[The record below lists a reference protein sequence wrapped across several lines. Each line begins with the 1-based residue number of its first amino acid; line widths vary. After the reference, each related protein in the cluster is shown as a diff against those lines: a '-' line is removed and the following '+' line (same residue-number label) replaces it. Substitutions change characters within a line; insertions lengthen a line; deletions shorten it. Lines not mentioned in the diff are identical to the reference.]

1 MAFERQNNLSR
12 QRRNTEEI
20 DLPESMITFFKCHF
34 HIIENEIPGVEIPQR
49 NNGTEFLQVT
59 SVQSQHDLFGL
70 LSRFFSCQIP
80 VDAAHTSYLDSPEG
94 YEAMKRIEK
103 RNECV
108 IKTHPPSI
116 LLTAT
121 SSCGHTVCV
130 HEGRIENNNCQ
141 VLVLPLCAER
151 SVWSPQIQHI
161 LRRDI
166 LTWIEEDYTRWV
178 GPSPKAGGLFLRCP
192 LDRTRSVVVI
202 HVPQTI
208 GGKEAD
214 YIRGTLKNVMKKAA
228 ERRESVAIPYDL
240 FIKSGLRKEII
251 FQSIVDVF
259 SGNTPASLLKLY
271 LDAGN
276 SETSVLRENIS
287 TFLEYREW
295 SCDFAGGRS
304 VRMHVG
310 DVLDLKADVIVN
322 SSHKMLDMTHGQLS
336 QVLLKAAGPELSK
349 QCKARYPKGIDDH
362 VVAVTD
368 CFQLKAFQKIFHILL
383 PSMNAKV
390 QDIRYPHL
398 EWIRTR
404 TQACL
409 ALASAMGYKSIV
421 FPTLGVGPLFYLPQ
435 EVAETMFTT
444 FREFFNEMPHSS
456 LHDVTVVCFPKN
468 TAVFQHFKMAEI
480 KFALQEDMNS
490 ISEVVME
497 VKGVQIQIIQGDVQ
511 QHTCAAGVVI
521 VAKGAEHTVM
531 SDGLKP
537 EIYSVCQE
545 KFDKD
550 FRWILSS
557 VEKRLL
563 PFCLQINLET
573 FKRRY
578 YQDVVAAVVKCL
590 REAKNL
596 KVVTFV
602 VLTPKEH
609 QEVREAFEK
618 ASQRSFPA
626 PQHAMAPGQKKAPNT
641 ASPAGKVHICGELR
655 FVENATEEILQLQ
668 IPEKFQAEEEIQK
681 MDQSFVESSVDGKE
695 FQQGRQDGGDI
706 SIVQKR
712 SEVEVADEACEDGRR
727 RTHYQ
732 HHDVG
737 RNETADNHLSGTAS
751 THSSKPSVWS
761 KEIDVLEHE
770 ALRFLLG
777 QTFLD
782 NFDSHQTAGDRILI
796 KAKTANSPKETIE
809 KIDVIR
815 REDVQADNVSG
826 TLTFDPAGE
835 GMEAYIK
842 VLPPQGKVA
851 VFCFDYTT
859 MTKAKHFVQVKTGVV
874 KTTTRHRRRFDDGGR
889 SGQRE
894 DNAPYTHQAWH
905 QQTSSLELTT
915 TVGRIKVS
923 VYRTDITKLPVD
935 AIVNAANEHLAH
947 GGGVAYAI
955 ARAAGFS
962 LESDGDEYIRKFGP
976 LKVTQVVATT
986 GGALPCRKV
995 LHAVGPRW
1003 TDYKDKTQYC
1013 QHLSDTVYNC
1023 FSLASENGFT
1033 SLAVSSISSVIFGVP
1048 QQTCSECYLAAVQRF
1063 DEEWGHRTSLQHIHF
1078 VDVNDTMVSVIQN
1091 TFRNSWNTPVTIQ
1104 LARSQSE
1111 SPAGDSAP
1119 VSESRGQRR
1128 RRPEPTKVGPA
1139 RPQPTGSQP
1148 TRPEPTR
1155 PEPTSPD
1162 VQPSQ
1167 LSSHQAGG

>member
-1 MAFERQNNLSR
+1 MEDCIWNQNTADFSGTQRFELGAFNKTHAEDFQSPKDNTSSESGNEGTDFQSLSVKPDLREEDHHTGNIDSTGKFQFVTEFNFVERESGDYVIVDSEIQSNETHVRQTSGQGADILEASTLDLEQETENDAGETSTGDFNAECPQINKEIMGCANCKKADNFQNQGQQTSLLMDQEMGLERQNNLSR

-34 HIIENEIPGVEIPQR
+34 YIIENEIPGVKILQR

-59 SVQSQHDLFGL
+59 SEQSQHDLFGL

-80 VDAAHTSYLDSPEG
+80 VDAAHTLYLDSPEG

-121 SSCGHTVCV
+121 SCGHTVCV

-161 LRRDI
+161 LRRDM
-166 LTWIEEDYTRWV
+166 LTGIEEDYARWI
-178 GPSPKAGGLFLRCP
+178 GPSPKAGNLFLRCP

-214 YIRGTLKNVMKKAA
+214 YIRGTLKNFMKKAA

-251 FQSIVDVF
+251 LQSIVDVF

-287 TFLEYREW
+287 TFLEHREW

-421 FPTLGVGPLFYLPQ
+421 FPTLGVGTLFYLPQ

-497 VKGVQIQIIQGDVQ
+497 VKGVQIQIIQCDVQ
-511 QHTCAAGVVI
+511 QHTCAADVVI
-521 VAKGAEHTVM
+521 VAKGAEKTVM

-537 EIYSVCQE
+537 DTHSVCQE
-545 KFDKD
+545 NIDKD
-550 FRWILSS
+550 FSWILSS
-557 VEKRLL
+557 VGKRLL
-563 PFCLQINLET
+563 LFCLQINLET

-641 ASPAGKVHICGELR
+641 ASPAGKVQICGELR
-655 FVENATEEILQLQ
+655 FVENATKEILQLQ

-681 MDQSFVESSVDGKE
+681 MDQSFMESSVDGKE

-706 SIVQKR
+706 SIVQK
-712 SEVEVADEACEDGRR
+712 
-727 RTHYQ
+727 
-732 HHDVG
+732 
-737 RNETADNHLSGTAS
+737 
-751 THSSKPSVWS
+751 
-761 KEIDVLEHE
+761 
-770 ALRFLLG
+770 
-777 QTFLD
+777 
-782 NFDSHQTAGDRILI
+782 
-796 KAKTANSPKETIE
+796 
-809 KIDVIR
+809 
-815 REDVQADNVSG
+815 
-826 TLTFDPAGE
+826 
-835 GMEAYIK
+835 
-842 VLPPQGKVA
+842 
-851 VFCFDYTT
+851 
-859 MTKAKHFVQVKTGVV
+859 
-874 KTTTRHRRRFDDGGR
+874 
-889 SGQRE
+889 
-894 DNAPYTHQAWH
+894 
-905 QQTSSLELTT
+905 
-915 TVGRIKVS
+915 
-923 VYRTDITKLPVD
+923 
-935 AIVNAANEHLAH
+935 
-947 GGGVAYAI
+947 
-955 ARAAGFS
+955 
-962 LESDGDEYIRKFGP
+962 
-976 LKVTQVVATT
+976 TQ
-986 GGALPCRKV
+986 
-995 LHAVGPRW
+995 
-1003 TDYKDKTQYC
+1003 
-1013 QHLSDTVYNC
+1013 
-1023 FSLASENGFT
+1023 
-1033 SLAVSSISSVIFGVP
+1033 
-1048 QQTCSECYLAAVQRF
+1048 
-1063 DEEWGHRTSLQHIHF
+1063 
-1078 VDVNDTMVSVIQN
+1078 
-1091 TFRNSWNTPVTIQ
+1091 
-1104 LARSQSE
+1104 
-1111 SPAGDSAP
+1111 
-1119 VSESRGQRR
+1119 
-1128 RRPEPTKVGPA
+1128 
-1139 RPQPTGSQP
+1139 
-1148 TRPEPTR
+1148 
-1155 PEPTSPD
+1155 
-1162 VQPSQ
+1162 
-1167 LSSHQAGG
+1167 